1 MKEQIEEPVSR
12 KASIL
17 SWKIKRMVNAKIAQ
31 RVNLKRKTRCRM
43 GVFAMLIRRLKRSLN
58 HRNRRLRKDR
68 KAVVKKERRRRI
80 Q

>member
-43 GVFAMLIRRLKRSLN
+43 GVFAMLIRRLRSLN